1 MTGPAYASL
10 LEEFGV
16 AEAEAGF
23 LAELFATLLDGHNAA
38 TTDDVKR
45 VLGREPKD
53 SSGFARAAARD
64 GARHG

>member
-1 MTGPAYASL
+1 MLIRQIEGSSGGLTRYSCGLTPL
-10 LEEFGV
+10 TRL
-16 AEAEAGF
+16 
-23 LAELFATLLDGHNAA
+23 NAA
-38 TTDDVKR
+38 LKAKG